1 MISANVGLIKG
12 FSFQHKHIIS
22 YLQITEANIYK
33 LFIKQ
38 GCYLFLFFLRGNL
51 IIFQPRPQ
59 GAFPWLWRWDGPPKP
74 GKSALGTRL
83 LIFRELSFPFSA
95 ALDSF
100 QRSIKIFSSASDHG
114 VLRIWRPFTTRLRNM
129 ASQGAKDTHL
139 KWNTAKSLVQTSIKV
154 ATHSEVD
161 TNNRSSS
168 WNLPKSFRLFSC
180 PHEKISGIVF
190 T

>member
-1 MISANVGLIKG
+1 MRRKPFIWSEWLEDLILLASPPDLVDESLTFLELSKLCHLSLHCVPVLNDENEFTSSLNLFSSRAISFN
-12 FSFQHKHIIS
+12 F
-22 YLQITEANIYK
+22 
-33 LFIKQ
+33 
-38 GCYLFLFFLRGNL
+38 
-51 IIFQPRPQ
+51 
-59 GAFPWLWRWDGPPKP
+59 W
-74 GKSALGTRL
+74 
-83 LIFRELSFPFSA
+83 ELSFPFSA